1 MSRTSALATS
11 SQAARA
17 PLGGPSAASANT
29 TASLRSSARGSA
41 ALLCV
46 LMLAACSSGS
56 STRAAATVHRVRK
69 ARTTTTSSTTTT
81 TLAPSTSTSATTAPF
96 DGLRPGD
103 SGAAVTTLQ
112 ARLAELSYDASP
124 DGQYSSATTQ
134 AVMAFQKVNGLGR
147 DGVAGATTLAK
158 LASPSIPG
166 ALVGGGGATRVE
178 VDVARQVLF
187 FYKSNALY
195 RIVSVSTGSG
205 ERFCVDGRC
214 ATAVTPGGSYR
225 VSGKVGGWQTGQLGR
240 LYKPSYFNGNIA
252 IHGALSVPGGP
263 ASHGC
268 VRVPM
273 NSADWIFGSLPVGTP
288 VYVLNGSNAPAPFSD
303 TPPPTEPPTLAPTIP
318 PTQPPT
324 TSTSTTTTSTPTS
337 TTTTTTAPPGP

>member
-1 MSRTSALATS
+1 MRQGRSRAIAIVGV
-11 SQAARA
+11 AVI
-17 PLGGPSAASANT
+17 G
-29 TASLRSSARGSA
+29 
-41 ALLCV
+41 
-46 LMLAACSSGS
+46 LAACSSGS
-56 STRAAATVHRVRK
+56 STRAAAPVHRARK
-69 ARTTTTSSTTTT
+69 ARTTTTTSSTTTT

-96 DGLRPGD
+96 NGLRPGD
-103 SGAAVTTLQ
+103 SGAAVTALQ
-112 ARLAELSYDASP
+112 TRLAELKYDVAP
-124 DGQYSSATTQ
+124 DGKYSSSTMH

-147 DGVAGATTLAK
+147 DGVAGVTTLAK
-158 LASPSIPG
+158 LATPSIPG

-205 ERFCVDGRC
+205 ERFCVEGRC

-225 VSGKVGGWQTGQLGR
+225 VSGKVGGWQTGKLGR

-273 NSADWIFGSLPVGTP
+273 NSADWIFGSLPSGTP

-303 TPPPTEPPTLAPTIP
+303 TPPPTVPPTVAPTIP
-318 PTQPPT
+318 PTQPPP
-324 TSTSTTTTSTPTS
+324 TSTSTTTTSTSTTS

>member
-1 MSRTSALATS
+1 MRFSG
-11 SQAARA
+11 QARNRFAWIVV
-17 PLGGPSAASANT
+17 ASAVIIG
-29 TASLRSSARGSA
+29 LG
-41 ALLCV
+41 
-46 LMLAACSSGS
+46 ACSSGS
-56 STRAAATVHRVRK
+56 SDRAAAAVHRVRK
-69 ARTTTTSSTTTT
+69 VRSTTTTSTTTTT

-96 DGLRPGD
+96 NGLRPGD
-103 SGAAVTTLQ
+103 SGPAVTTMQ
-112 ARLAELSYDASP
+112 ARLAELKYDVSP
-124 DGQYSSATTQ
+124 DGKYSSSTMH

-187 FYKSNALY
+187 FYQSNALY

-205 ERFCVDGRC
+205 ERFCVDGQC

-225 VSGKVGGWQTGQLGR
+225 VSGKVGGWQTGKLGK

-273 NSADWIFGSLPVGTP
+273 NSADWIFASLPVGTP
-288 VYVLNGSNAPAPFSD
+288 VYVLNGPNVPAPFSEVPPS
-303 TPPPTEPPTLAPTIP
+303 TAPPTVPPTIP
-318 PTQPPT
+318 PTLPPT
-324 TSTSTTTTSTPTS
+324 TSTSTTTPASTSTTS
-337 TTTTTTAPPGP
+337 TTTTTTAPAGP

>member
-1 MSRTSALATS
+1 M
-11 SQAARA
+11 
-17 PLGGPSAASANT
+17 
-29 TASLRSSARGSA
+29 
-41 ALLCV
+41 
-46 LMLAACSSGS
+46 
-56 STRAAATVHRVRK
+56 H
-69 ARTTTTSSTTTT
+69 
-81 TLAPSTSTSATTAPF
+81 
-96 DGLRPGD
+96 
-103 SGAAVTTLQ
+103 
-112 ARLAELSYDASP
+112 
-124 DGQYSSATTQ
+124 

-166 ALVGGGGATRVE
+166 TLVGGGGATRVE

-187 FYKSNALY
+187 FYQSNALS

-225 VSGKVGGWQTGQLGR
+225 VSGKVGGWQTGKLGK

-273 NSADWIFGSLPVGTP
+273 NSADWIFASLPVGTP

-303 TPPPTEPPTLAPTIP
+303 VPPTTAPPTVPPTIP
-318 PTQPPT
+318 PTLPPT
-324 TSTSTTTTSTPTS
+324 TSTSTTTTSTSTTS
-337 TTTTTTAPPGP
+337 TTTTTTTTAPPAP

>member
-1 MSRTSALATS
+1 MRVTVKWQGRSRVATLAIIG
-11 SQAARA
+11 AAVIG
-17 PLGGPSAASANT
+17 LG
-29 TASLRSSARGSA
+29 
-41 ALLCV
+41 
-46 LMLAACSSGS
+46 ACSSGS
-56 STRAAATVHRVRK
+56 STRAAAPVHRVRK
-69 ARTTTTSSTTTT
+69 ARTITTTTSSPTTT
-81 TLAPSTSTSATTAPF
+81 TLAPSPSTSASTAPF
-96 DGLRPGD
+96 NGLRPGD
-103 SGAAVTTLQ
+103 SGPAVTTLQ
-112 ARLAELSYDASP
+112 ARLAELKYDVSP
-124 DGQYSSATTQ
+124 DGQYSSSTMH

-225 VSGKVGGWQTGQLGR
+225 VSGKVGGWQTGKLGR

-273 NSADWIFGSLPVGTP
+273 NSADWIFGSLPSGTP

-303 TPPPTEPPTLAPTIP
+303 TPPPTVPPTVAPTVP

-324 TSTSTTTTSTPTS
+324 TSTSTSTTSTSTTS

>member
-1 MSRTSALATS
+1 MRRCSALA
-11 SQAARA
+11 
-17 PLGGPSAASANT
+17 
-29 TASLRSSARGSA
+29 SA
-41 ALLCV
+41 ALTCV
-46 LMLAACSSGS
+46 LILGACSSGS
-56 STRAAATVHRVRK
+56 STRAAAPVHRVRK
-69 ARTTTTSSTTTT
+69 ARTATTSSSTTTA

-96 DGLRPGD
+96 NGLRPGD
-103 SGAAVTTLQ
+103 SGPAVTTLQ
-112 ARLAELSYDASP
+112 TRLAELKYDVSP
-124 DGQYSSATTQ
+124 DGQYSSSTMH

-158 LASPSIPG
+158 LATPSIPG
-166 ALVGGGGATRVE
+166 VLVDGGGATRVE

-225 VSGKVGGWQTGQLGR
+225 VSGKVGGWQTGKLGR

-273 NSADWIFGSLPVGTP
+273 NSADWIFGSLPTGTP

-303 TPPPTEPPTLAPTIP
+303 TPPPTVPPTVAPTIP
-318 PTQPPT
+318 PTQPST
-324 TSTSTTTTSTPTS
+324 TSTSTTTSSTSTTS